1 MKKPAILWLLFFLL
15 PAFCFGQRDFCK
27 KIKKTTE
34 NGFTTY
40 KSPELKAISVI
51 KQLKEA
57 TVFTLHIHF
66 KDQIQH
72 FETYGA
78 EVEFED
84 GTILKDENV
93 KVHCTQELSS
103 INGMTSSS
111 STISGNYML
120 QGFFSITDE
129 NVTKFASQ
137 RIVRVQLHTAIR
149 PISYKDGNAIMN
161 YVICMY
167 DLR

>member
-1 MKKPAILWLLFFLL
+1 MRKSLLLWLLFAL
-15 PAFCFGQRDFCK
+15 PAICLGQKDYCK

-40 KSPELKAISVI
+40 KSPELKTISVI
-51 KQLKEA
+51 KQLKEN

-66 KDQIQH
+66 KDQVQH

-103 INGMTSSS
+103 INASASAS
-111 STISGNYML
+111 STIAGEYLL

-137 RIVRVQLHTAIR
+137 KIVRVQLHTAIR
-149 PISYKDGNAIMN
+149 QISHKDGNAAMN

-167 DLR
+167 DMK